1 MVESSEK
8 AVWQFLKNQT
18 YGYHMIEEVKL
29 LGISPRDVTTHVYN
43 INLYMNI
50 YSSFICMT

>member
-1 MVESSEK
+1 MVESSGK
-8 AVWQFLKNQT
+8 AVWRFLKNQT
-18 YGYHMIEEVKL
+18 YSSRMTQQVKL

-50 YSSFICMT
+50 YSSFICIT

>member
-1 MVESSEK
+1 MVESSGK

-18 YGYHMIEEVKL
+18 YSYHMTQQVKL

-50 YSSFICMT
+50 YSSFICIT